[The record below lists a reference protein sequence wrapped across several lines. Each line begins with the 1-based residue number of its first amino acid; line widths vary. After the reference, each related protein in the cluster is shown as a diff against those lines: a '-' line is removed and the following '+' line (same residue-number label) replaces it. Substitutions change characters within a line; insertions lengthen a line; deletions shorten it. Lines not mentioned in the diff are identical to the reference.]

1 MEFLLNPADY
11 EVGGTRSVA
20 TKSFQ
25 VTVRRALLQEM
36 KQRFHFCTEN
46 KSLLIFL
53 CQSSLSSSVKAKTSR
68 RFRYVGGVLV
78 CRKVYIV

>member
-25 VTVRRALLQEM
+25 VTVRRALLLDFYLVQLRQ
-36 KQRFHFCTEN
+36 KQ
-46 KSLLIFL
+46 
-53 CQSSLSSSVKAKTSR
+53 V
-68 RFRYVGGVLV
+68 VV
-78 CRKVYIV
+78 